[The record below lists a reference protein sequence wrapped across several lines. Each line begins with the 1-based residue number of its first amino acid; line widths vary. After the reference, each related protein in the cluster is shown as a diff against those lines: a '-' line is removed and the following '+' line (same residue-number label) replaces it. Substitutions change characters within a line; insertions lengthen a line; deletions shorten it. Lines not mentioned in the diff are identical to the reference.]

1 MTDDFN
7 EFFDDNTHW
16 VEQGSEPMRGA
27 EPPEP
32 PKSRREMRKRRA
44 QRRRKRISG
53 IIIAIAI
60 VALLIGGGYFGVT
73 KLIAWRDS
81 RSNQST
87 AIADYP
93 GPGYGEVEFTVSE
106 GQGAAEIADN
116 LLKAEVI
123 KSTAAF
129 TSVVNANSTT
139 LYPGTFTLK
148 KHMAASKVIDVLSD
162 TNQAAGFLEVRPG
175 ERATDVF
182 ANAAKLSGIAQSEF
196 DTIIKNK
203 GKDILPNE
211 AGGSFEGWLE
221 PGTYNVKSMKS
232 ASEILKA
239 MVDKRIAKL
248 DELGVPAGSDRER
261 VMIIASIAEAEVN
274 KADYYGKVT
283 RVIEN
288 RLEQGMSLGMD
299 STVAYGNNVKPAQV
313 TTEMTQDESNPYNTY
328 KISGLPPTPISNP
341 GDNAIQ
347 AALHPEGGNWLYF
360 CTAIW
365 TPAKPSSPQPP
376 MNMTR
381 TWPNYASGKP
391 KTSSHPVSFLRLGK
405 LIGRWSL
412 HWLPRRGEL
421 SAKKRTEGSTAG
433 NVTLNLSPG
442 LPRSGWKKS
451 RTTPQQPPPQ
461 SRPPISPAHTAP
473 CPHVP
478 VMCVVGRIASTRQS
492 M

>member
-299 STVAYGNNVKPAQV
+299 STVAYGNNVKPF
-313 TTEMTQDESNPYNTY
+313 
-328 KISGLPPTPISNP
+328 KRHCTPKA
-341 GDNAIQ
+341 AI
-347 AALHPEGGNWLYF
+347 G
-360 CTAIW
+360 CTSARSIW

>member
-139 LYPGTFTLK
+139 LYPGTITL
-148 KHMAASKVIDVLSD
+148 
-162 TNQAAGFLEVRPG
+162 
-175 ERATDVF
+175 
-182 ANAAKLSGIAQSEF
+182 
-196 DTIIKNK
+196 
-203 GKDILPNE
+203 KDILPNE

-283 RVIEN
+283 RTTRTRSPAC
-288 RLEQGMSLGMD
+288 RLRRS
-299 STVAYGNNVKPAQV
+299 AIPA
-313 TTEMTQDESNPYNTY
+313 
-328 KISGLPPTPISNP
+328 ITPFKRHCTP
-341 GDNAIQ
+341 KAAI
-347 AALHPEGGNWLYF
+347 G
-360 CTAIW
+360 CTSARSIW